1 MILDS
6 HTLQPVHFPT
16 LSIFVHQDI
25 PCPRLSNPMFER
37 HRRPRDPKGRWW
49 SGMAG
54 HIISRRTVILRR
66 QARQAPHP
74 PFRNLLFQSYHHLPQ
89 TALGRRQHRLV
100 SRVSHRIRHRLHLG
114 SCIVLPDLN
123 RRCPWTRVDLDCS
136 LSPCLRRRKS
146 NMVSP
151 WSWLYYT
158 WVLIITCR
166 NQRLG
171 KSVLVAV
178 TCQCLGAKHPNT
190 STSAYPSPIRSFY
203 CPPIYTPIAWTNR
216 VMQFDAVSR
225 LQRQEACS
233 DV

>member
-151 WSWLYYT
+151 WSWL
-158 WVLIITCR
+158 LH
-166 NQRLG
+166 
-171 KSVLVAV
+171 
-178 TCQCLGAKHPNT
+178 LGAYNHVQKSTIGQVRPCRSHLSVSRRKASQYKHLGLSLPHPQLLLSSNIHPN
-190 STSAYPSPIRSFY
+190 
-203 CPPIYTPIAWTNR
+203 
-216 VMQFDAVSR
+216 R
-225 LQRQEACS
+225 LDQ
-233 DV
+233 